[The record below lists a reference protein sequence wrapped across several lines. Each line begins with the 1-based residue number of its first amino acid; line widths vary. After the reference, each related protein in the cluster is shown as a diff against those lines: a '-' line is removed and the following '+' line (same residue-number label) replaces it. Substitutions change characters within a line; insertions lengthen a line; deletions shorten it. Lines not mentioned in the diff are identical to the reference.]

1 MGGRGG
7 QPKVKGREEKI
18 PGPQVVC
25 QCKEESSLLGLWA
38 HRWLNV
44 LLLPVCRT
52 NTCLNGGRCLEAEG
66 HRLCGC
72 PEGYAGR
79 NCDVGELGQRGKQKP
94 RPNVGTACGEEQ
106 ESG

>member
-1 MGGRGG
+1 M
-7 QPKVKGREEKI
+7 
-18 PGPQVVC
+18 VC

-79 NCDVGELGQRGKQKP
+79 NCDVGELGQRGKQNP
-94 RPNVGTACGEEQ
+94 RPNVGTACGEER